1 MTEERSKY
9 IQNCTKRE
17 LEVRASIINA
27 RLEVKR
33 LKRGLRITKALIGEE
48 FEDCKLLITEA
59 HFLDLI
65 RIGKIELTALK
76 KLLPDIKVRRSD
88 GVLIVEDVMWKNFF
102 KKYFNKCKNE
112 DEILEM
118 NYELCNAVKAAAK
131 ARINKLYGHKSL

>member
-1 MTEERSKY
+1 MTEKRSKY

-17 LEVRASIINA
+17 VEVRASIINA
-27 RLEVKR
+27 RCEIKR
-33 LKRGLRITKALIGEE
+33 LKRGVRLTKALIGEG
-48 FEDCKLLITEA
+48 FEDCKLLATEA
-59 HFLDLI
+59 HLLDLI

-112 DEILEM
+112 DGILEM

-131 ARINKLYGHKSL
+131 ARMDKLYKKACR